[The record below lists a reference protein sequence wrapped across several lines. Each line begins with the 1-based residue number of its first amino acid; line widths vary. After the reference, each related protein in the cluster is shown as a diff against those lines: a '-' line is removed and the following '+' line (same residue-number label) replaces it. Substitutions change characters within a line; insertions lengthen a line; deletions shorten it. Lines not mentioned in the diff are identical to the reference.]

1 MRCPAEFLKTISRTG
16 AGHSDFKV
24 RLLAGKPPSYYSDP
38 WQRSEKEGHLVK
50 RLIWVI
56 HALYPSF

>member
-24 RLLAGKPPSYYSDP
+24 CLPAGKPPSYYSDP
-38 WQRSEKEGHLVK
+38 GQRSEKEGHLVK
-50 RLIWVI
+50 HLIRVV
-56 HALYPSF
+56 HAVYPSF